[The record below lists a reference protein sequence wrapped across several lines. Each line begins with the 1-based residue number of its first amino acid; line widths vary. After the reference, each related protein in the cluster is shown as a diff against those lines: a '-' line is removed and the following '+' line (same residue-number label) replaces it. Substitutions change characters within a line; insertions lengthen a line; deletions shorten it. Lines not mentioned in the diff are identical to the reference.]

1 MGEGVSPTIRFSWD
15 TEGRGKRLMFEK
27 ECCPECR
34 YVRLGVKSAVYGLT
48 VGLVWVMASI
58 GILKVAGLV

>member
-1 MGEGVSPTIRFSWD
+1 
-15 TEGRGKRLMFEK
+15 MFEK